1 MIIKATFSD
10 NDFTQVLEKFFN
22 KPLFSGFSYCLN
34 KYKIDNSSEVIRK
47 YMDLSKEID
56 KYLKGLQDDIKF
68 TTKVK
73 QRFID
78 ILKES
83 ILDFIK
89 DRYSEDFDYLS
100 KQLTITLQNNVS
112 DHWENGETV
121 YYFPTHDKYI
131 TM

>member
-1 MIIKATFSD
+1 
-10 NDFTQVLEKFFN
+10 
-22 KPLFSGFSYCLN
+22 
-34 KYKIDNSSEVIRK
+34 
-47 YMDLSKEID
+47 MDLSKEID

-100 KQLTITLQNNVS
+100 K
-112 DHWENGETV
+112 
-121 YYFPTHDKYI
+121 
-131 TM
+131 